1 MKSIFIFLIITVT
14 MNAQQDKL
22 PFYEI
27 GEYPTEFSSTNVV
40 SRMIEGL
47 GYRYYWATESLNE
60 DDLNYKP
67 SQDSRSTFEVIEHI
81 YGLSLA
87 IVLTMDGK
95 EFDFSQDKLDYQGLR
110 EKTLNNLKYVFNKLK
125 ETEDLSTL
133 TITLNKGGNKMSFP
147 FWNMINGPIADAIWH
162 CGQVVT
168 NRRASGNPIN
178 SKVNVFVGKTMP

>member
-47 GYRYYWATESLNE
+47 GYRYYWATESLE
-60 DDLNYKP
+60 EKDLNYKP

-81 YGLSLA
+81 YG
-87 IVLTMDGK
+87 
-95 EFDFSQDKLDYQGLR
+95 
-110 EKTLNNLKYVFNKLK
+110 
-125 ETEDLSTL
+125 
-133 TITLNKGGNKMSFP
+133 
-147 FWNMINGPIADAIWH
+147 
-162 CGQVVT
+162 
-168 NRRASGNPIN
+168 
-178 SKVNVFVGKTMP
+178 

>member
-1 MKSIFIFLIITVT
+1 MKNIFIFLLISLS
-14 MNAQQDKL
+14 MKAQQEQL

-27 GEYPTEFSSTNVV
+27 GEYPSEYSSTNIV

-47 GYRYYWATESLNE
+47 GYRFYWATESLE
-60 DDLNYKP
+60 EKDLNYKP

-110 EKTLNNLKYVFNKLK
+110 EKTLKNLEYVFNSLK
-125 ETEDLSTL
+125 EIEDLSTL
-133 TITLNKGGNKMSFP
+133 TITLNQGGNKM
-147 FWNMINGPIADAIWH
+147 AIWH

-178 SKVNVFVGKTMP
+178 SKVNVFVGKTI